1 MSGWDGREMAQWVDG
16 RTHEERV
23 NGCRGGYRRGL
34 GGLCERV
41 GRWDGWMDGWK
52 DG

>member
-1 MSGWDGREMAQWVDG
+1 MAAG
-16 RTHEERV
+16 
-23 NGCRGGYRRGL
+23 GGYRRGL

-41 GRWDGWMDGWK
+41 DRWDGWTDGWK